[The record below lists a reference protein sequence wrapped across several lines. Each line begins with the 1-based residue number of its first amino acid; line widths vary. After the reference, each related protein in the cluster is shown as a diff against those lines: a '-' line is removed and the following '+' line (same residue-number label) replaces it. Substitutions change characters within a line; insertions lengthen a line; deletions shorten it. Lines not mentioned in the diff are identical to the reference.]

1 MEKLDGEITYCNRK
15 KKHMFFYEI
24 ELRIKWEAT
33 VDDTKVTG
41 QIRVPSICDEE
52 PIDSMKVGMPNVI

>member
-1 MEKLDGEITYCNRK
+1 
-15 KKHMFFYEI
+15 MFFYEI

-52 PIDSMKVGMPNVI
+52 PIDSMEVGMPNVI